1 MSVWDC
7 LYCCCS
13 NRGRARWRYKRGMAR
28 AKKHNHEGAIDDYTT
43 VIDIV
48 ETPADLRAMA
58 LYRRALLHVASGNDA
73 QSVDD
78 LNRLL
83 AMDELLVNTKTMAR
97 QKLATMSP
105 PQSPS

>member
-1 MSVWDC
+1 
-7 LYCCCS
+7 
-13 NRGRARWRYKRGMAR
+13 
-28 AKKHNHEGAIDDYTT
+28 
-43 VIDIV
+43 
-48 ETPADLRAMA
+48 MA

-105 PQSPS
+105 PRSPN

>member
-1 MSVWDC
+1 
-7 LYCCCS
+7 
-13 NRGRARWRYKRGMAR
+13 
-28 AKKHNHEGAIDDYTT
+28 
-43 VIDIV
+43 
-48 ETPADLRAMA
+48 MA
-58 LYRRALLHVASGNDA
+58 LYRRALLYVASGNDA